1 MIQTIW
7 FDKPNCLGQSP
18 GMNAVKAVLELY
30 PRIYFAC
37 HTRHARDPE
46 SGASVS
52 AHQVSILDHLSAND
66 PTSLAELAAHMGVTA
81 STMSLAIDR
90 LEGEG
95 YVKRA
100 RDRED
105 ARRLRLLLTAKGQR
119 IREAHSVLD
128 AEKVDAML
136 ARLSAGECNDAIR
149 GLELLAR
156 AASQQIHSKEGA
168 LS

>member
-1 MIQTIW
+1 
-7 FDKPNCLGQSP
+7 
-18 GMNAVKAVLELY
+18 
-30 PRIYFAC
+30 
-37 HTRHARDPE
+37 
-46 SGASVS
+46 
-52 AHQVSILDHLSAND
+52 
-66 PTSLAELAAHMGVTA
+66 MGVTA

-90 LEGEG
+90 LEGEST
-95 YVKRA
+95 VKRA

-136 ARLSAGECNDAIR
+136 SRLSSAERGEAIR

-156 AASQQIHSKEGA
+156 AASLQIYSKDGA

>member
-1 MIQTIW
+1 MKQA
-7 FDKPNCLGQSP
+7 
-18 GMNAVKAVLELY
+18 AVKAVLELY

-37 HTRHARDPE
+37 HTRHVRDPE
-46 SGASVS
+46 SGATLSS
-52 AHQVSILDHLSAND
+52 HQVSILDHLSTDEAV
-66 PTSLAELAAHMGVTA
+66 SLAELAAHMGVTA

-136 ARLSAGECNDAIR
+136 AHLSAAERNDAIR

-156 AASQQIHSKEGA
+156 AASQQIYAKEGVLA
-168 LS
+168 

>member
-1 MIQTIW
+1 M
-7 FDKPNCLGQSP
+7 G
-18 GMNAVKAVLELY
+18 AVRAVLELY

-37 HTRHARDPE
+37 HTRHVRDPA
-46 SGASVS
+46 SGATLSS
-52 AHQVSILDHLSAND
+52 HQVSILDHLSTD
-66 PTSLAELAAHMGVTA
+66 EPTSLAELAAHMGVTP

-90 LEGEG
+90 LEDEG
-95 YVKRA
+95 YVKRG

-136 ARLSAGECNDAIR
+136 ARLSNAERSVAIR

-156 AASQQIHSKEGA
+156 AASQQVRSKEGA

>member
-1 MIQTIW
+1 MKKSTV
-7 FDKPNCLGQSP
+7 QS
-18 GMNAVKAVLELY
+18 VLDLY

-37 HTRHARDPE
+37 HTRHVRDPATGK
-46 SGASVS
+46 SLSS
-52 AHQVSILDHLSAND
+52 HQVSILDHLSVSE

-90 LEGEG
+90 LEDEG
-95 YVKRA
+95 YVERA

-105 ARRLRLLLTAKGQR
+105 ARRLRLLLTSKGQR

-128 AEKVDAML
+128 AEKVGAML
-136 ARLSAGECNDAIR
+136 ANLTAAERSDAIR

-156 AASQQIHSKEGA
+156 ASSELMRANKEGVMV
-168 LS
+168 

>member
-1 MIQTIW
+1 MLK
-7 FDKPNCLGQSP
+7 DAPVKQS
-18 GMNAVKAVLELY
+18 AVKAVLELY

-37 HTRHARDPE
+37 HTRHVRDPE
-46 SGASVS
+46 SSASLS
-52 AHQVSILDHLSAND
+52 AHQVSILDHLGVD
-66 PTSLAELAAHMGVTA
+66 EPTSLAELASHMGVTP

-128 AEKVDAML
+128 ADKVDAML
-136 ARLSAGECNDAIR
+136 ARLSTAERNDAIR

-156 AASQQIHSKEGA
+156 GASQQMNAKEGA

>member
-1 MIQTIW
+1 M
-7 FDKPNCLGQSP
+7 KQS
-18 GMNAVKAVLELY
+18 AVKAVLELY

-37 HTRHARDPE
+37 HTRHVRDPE
-46 SGASVS
+46 SGATLSS
-52 AHQVSILDHLSAND
+52 HQVSILDHLNIDD
-66 PTSLAELAAHMGVTA
+66 PTSLAELAAHMGVTP

-95 YVKRA
+95 YVKRT

-105 ARRLRLLLTAKGQR
+105 ARRLRLLLTAKGKR

-136 ARLSAGECNDAIR
+136 ARLSAAERNDAIR

-156 AASQQIHSKEGA
+156 AASQQIHAKEGA

>member
-1 MIQTIW
+1 LSQYRLV
-7 FDKPNCLGQSP
+7 KQA
-18 GMNAVKAVLELY
+18 AVKAVLELY

-37 HTRHARDPE
+37 HTRHVRDPE
-46 SGASVS
+46 SGATLSS
-52 AHQVSILDHLSAND
+52 HQVSILDHLSTDEAV
-66 PTSLAELAAHMGVTA
+66 SLAELAAHMGVTA

-136 ARLSAGECNDAIR
+136 AHLSAAERNDAIC

-156 AASQQIHSKEGA
+156 AASQQIHAKEGVLA
-168 LS
+168 

>member
-1 MIQTIW
+1 M
-7 FDKPNCLGQSP
+7 KQS
-18 GMNAVKAVLELY
+18 AVTAVLELY

-37 HTRHARDPE
+37 HTRHVRDPE
-46 SGASVS
+46 SRATLSS
-52 AHQVSILDHLSAND
+52 HQVSILDHLSVTD

-95 YVKRA
+95 TVKRA

-136 ARLSAGECNDAIR
+136 ARLSAGERSDAIR

-156 AASQQIHSKEGA
+156 AASLQMHSREGA
-168 LS
+168 LP

>member
-1 MIQTIW
+1 MSH
-7 FDKPNCLGQSP
+7 DAVVKQS
-18 GMNAVKAVLELY
+18 AVKAVLELY

-37 HTRHARDPE
+37 HTRHVRDPE
-46 SGASVS
+46 SGATLSS
-52 AHQVSILDHLSAND
+52 HQVSILDHLSADD

-105 ARRLRLLLTAKGQR
+105 ARRLRLLLTASGQR

-136 ARLSAGECNDAIR
+136 ARLSAAERKDAIR

-156 AASQQIHSKEGA
+156 AALQQIHSKEGA